1 MNATL
6 SIRLNLEN
14 YSSWQQPFAALK
26 AICPILSSIRK
37 KQFGLPLSMHV
48 RSSNG
53 ALLCVT
59 ANEICYPIAESERLR
74 ELKRIICRTEDI
86 RFFQHKGIDWKGVL
100 RAAVI
105 NLRKAELRQG
115 GSTITQ
121 QLARSIFLSPHK
133 SITRKICEVVI
144 ALRLERSLSK
154 DEILTAYCNSVYLGY
169 GLRGFE
175 AASRFI
181 FRRPLHQLESHQLA
195 GLVGLLCAPNKF
207 HPLKNTE
214 VFLQRK
220 MQLAARLSIEDL
232 PIQINP
238 VSHQLFRM
246 PRIEKQIV
254 STLGKM
260 GIPSGDIQSVETTI
274 NRKLQR
280 EIDGQ
285 IKIASIDEN
294 INNIS
299 VIVLCNHTGNILTES
314 SWSNGMETEFSPAFD
329 GKIQPGSTYKPFAII
344 AALEQGI
351 ALDAEIESAPF
362 TATLNLQSGPTSQWS
377 VRNYRDRYFGCS
389 SIQTALVNSD
399 NSVFARLALALD
411 QAKLS
416 EIYSRFNLISDGQ
429 FTPSTVLGGV
439 RSGNSLLAIAAA
451 YSAIA
456 RNGVYIA
463 PRLLKFIQFRDGTFN
478 YIPQPEG
485 RNILAPIVCDQISR
499 VLRQSGVVLSNNGV
513 IAGKSGTTK
522 TGSLFAGYDKNVS
535 LAVWV
540 NFKKTPS
547 EHDDKAVTAKNTLG
561 KIADALLGYG
571 HPRLLEI
578 I

>member
-1 MNATL
+1 MNATPSL
-6 SIRLNLEN
+6 RLNLEN
-14 YSSWQQPFAALK
+14 YSTWQQPFAALK
-26 AICPILSSIRK
+26 AIYPILSSIRK

-53 ALLCVT
+53 ALIGVT
-59 ANEICYPIAESERLR
+59 ANEICYPIAESERFR
-74 ELKRIICRTEDI
+74 ELKRLICRTEDV

-100 RAAVI
+100 RAAAI
-105 NLRKAELRQG
+105 NLRKAEMRQG

-133 SITRKICEVVI
+133 SITRKICEAAI

-207 HPLKNTE
+207 HPLRNTE

-220 MQLAARLSIEDL
+220 MQLAARLSIEDFSN
-232 PIQINP
+232 QINP
-238 VSHQLFRM
+238 VSHQLFRI

-254 STLGKM
+254 STLDRM
-260 GIPSGDIQSVETTI
+260 GFSSVDVQSVETTI
-274 NRKLQR
+274 NKKLQR
-280 EIDGQ
+280 EIDQQ
-285 IKIASIDEN
+285 IKAASIEEN
-294 INNIS
+294 INNIA
-299 VIVLCNHTGNILTES
+299 VVVLCNHTGNILTES
-314 SWSNGMETEFSPAFD
+314 SWSNGVETEFSPTFD
-329 GKIQPGSTYKPFAII
+329 GKIQPGSTYKPFAVI

-351 ALDAEIESAPF
+351 ALDTEIESAPF
-362 TATLNLQSGPTSQWS
+362 STALNLQTWHAANWS

-416 EIYSRFNLISDGQ
+416 ETYRRFNLISDGQ

-439 RSGNSLLAIAAA
+439 RGGSSLLAIAAA

-463 PRLLKFIQFRDGTFN
+463 PRLLKFIQFRDGTFS

-485 RNILAPIVCDQISR
+485 RSILAPIVCDQINR
-499 VLRQSGVVLSNNGV
+499 VLRQSGVALSNGV

-547 EHDDKAVTAKNTLG
+547 EHDDKAVTAKNTIK
-561 KIADALLGYG
+561 KIADAMLGYR
-571 HPRLLEI
+571 HSRLLEI